1 MMEKVKFQMFMSLN
15 KEGGNLK
22 CCAGLNVNKK
32 EVFLLP
38 ETVIQLPCST
48 GRYLSLGAR
57 IRMSNLWM
65 TFIL

>member
-1 MMEKVKFQMFMSLN
+1 MMGKVKFQMFMSLN

-22 CCAGLNVNKK
+22 CYAGLNVNRK

-38 ETVIQLPCST
+38 ETAIQLPCST
-48 GRYLSLGAR
+48 GRYLYLGAR